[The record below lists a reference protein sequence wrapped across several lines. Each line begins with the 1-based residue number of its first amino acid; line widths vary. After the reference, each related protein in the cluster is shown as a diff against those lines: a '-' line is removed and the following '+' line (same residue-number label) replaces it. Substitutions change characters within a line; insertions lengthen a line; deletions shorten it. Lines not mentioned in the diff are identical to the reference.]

1 VRQRFTRFVN
11 PLRLP
16 LLLTAL
22 VIAAMTSVPV
32 DSHAGAGSCQNTRI
46 FEYTYYYDAA
56 HTLYAGYCQGACYP
70 GGAWCTG
77 VQTDYYVRSGGDLCG
92 CPGGGDQAAARH

>member
-32 DSHAGAGSCQNTRI
+32 DSRAAGSCPKI
-46 FEYTYYYDAA
+46 YDYTYYYDDEY
-56 HTLYAGYCQGACYP
+56 TQYAGYCAGACYP

-77 VQTDYYVRSGGDLCG
+77 VQTEYYVRYGGELCD
-92 CPGGGDQAAARH
+92 CSV